1 MARTETV
8 AVSKPAL
15 GSEWIVRKTLFVFAM
30 MTVLGIILIFVFVAK
45 ESVPA
50 LRQVGWA
57 KIFASATWNPNVA
70 NPGAGQYGLL
80 VPLVGT
86 LATTLG
92 GVLIGGPLALGA
104 AIFLTQIAPPRT
116 GSVVI
121 RGIELLAGIPSVVFG
136 WIGLVVL
143 VPVLARITHTQGYG
157 ILAASFIL
165 GIMIIP
171 TVTTI
176 AKDAL
181 EAVPEEYKQASV
193 GMGATRWQTIYRVI
207 VPAAKEGLLVALI
220 LGIGRAIGETMAVQL
235 VVGNARQ
242 FPTSL
247 TSVTSTLTSRIV
259 TDMGESTG
267 AFRSALFVQ
276 GLVLLTLAMIIIL
289 LIRLVT
295 RRTARA
301 A

>member
-1 MARTETV
+1 MARTDT
-8 AVSKPAL
+8 AAAAKPVL
-15 GSEWIVRKTLFVFAM
+15 NSEWIVRKTLFVFAM
-30 MTVLGIILIFVFVAK
+30 TTVLGIILVIFFVAR
-45 ESVPA
+45 EAVPA
-50 LRQVGWA
+50 LRQVGWSN
-57 KIFASATWNPNVA
+57 IFFSATWNPNVS
-70 NPGAGQYGLL
+70 NPAAGHYGLL

-92 GVLIGGPLALGA
+92 GIIIGGPLAIGT
-104 AIFLTQIAPPRT
+104 AIFLTQIAPPRA
-116 GSVVI
+116 GNLVV
-121 RGIELLAGIPSVVFG
+121 RAIELLAGIPSVVFG
-136 WIGLVVL
+136 WIGLIVL
-143 VPVLARITHTQGYG
+143 VPLLARVTHTQGYG

-181 EAVPEEYKQASV
+181 EAVPDEYKQASV
-193 GMGATRWQTIYRVI
+193 GIGATRWQTIYKVI
-207 VPAAKEGLLVALI
+207 LPAAKEGLLVALI

-235 VVGNARQ
+235 VIGNARQ
-242 FPTSL
+242 FPNSL

-276 GLVLLTLAMIIIL
+276 GLVLLILAMIIIL

-295 RRTARA
+295 RKKVRA

>member
-1 MARTETV
+1 MARSDV
-8 AVSKPAL
+8 AAVSKPAL

-30 MTVLGIILIFVFVAK
+30 MTVLGIILVIFFVAR
-45 ESVPA
+45 ESIPA
-50 LRQVGWA
+50 LSKVGWRN
-57 KIFASATWNPNVA
+57 IFLSATWNPNVS
-70 NPGAGQYGLL
+70 NPSAGQYGLL

-92 GVLIGGPLALGA
+92 GIIIGGPLAIGT
-104 AIFLTQIAPPRT
+104 AIFLTEIAPPRA
-116 GSVVI
+116 GGLVV

-143 VPVLARITHTQGYG
+143 VPALASITHTQGYG

-165 GIMIIP
+165 AIMIIP

-181 EAVPEEYKQASV
+181 QAVPDEYKQASL
-193 GMGATRWQTIYRVI
+193 GMGATRWQTIYKV
-207 VPAAKEGLLVALI
+207 VLPAAKEGLLVALI
-220 LGIGRAIGETMAVQL
+220 LGVGRAIGETMAVQL
-235 VVGNARQ
+235 VIGNARQ
-242 FPTSL
+242 FPKSL

-276 GLVLLTLAMIIIL
+276 GLVLLVLAMIIIL
-289 LIRLVT
+289 LIRFVT
-295 RRTARA
+295 RKKARA

>member
-1 MARTETV
+1 LPDR
-8 AVSKPAL
+8 
-15 GSEWIVRKTLFVFAM
+15 EWIVEKTLFVFSMVA
-30 MTVLGIILIFVFVAK
+30 VLGIILVIVFVTK
-45 ESVPA
+45 ESIPA
-50 LRQVGWA
+50 LRQVGLSN
-57 KIFASATWNPNVA
+57 IFLNSTWSPDVA
-70 NPGAGQYGLL
+70 NPQAGQYGIL

-92 GVLIGGPLALGA
+92 AIIIGAPLAIGT

-116 GSVVI
+116 ARVVI

-136 WIGLVVL
+136 WIGLVIL
-143 VPVLARITHTQGYG
+143 VPGIARLTGTQGFG
-157 ILAASFIL
+157 ILAASVIL

-181 EAVPEEYKQASV
+181 EAVPDEYKQGSL
-193 GMGATRWQTIYRVI
+193 GMGATRWQTIYKVML
-207 VPAAKEGLLVALI
+207 PAARGGLLVAVI

-235 VVGNARQ
+235 VIGNARQ
-242 FPTSL
+242 FPHSL

-267 AFRSALFVQ
+267 VFRSVLFVQ
-276 GLVLLTLAMIIIL
+276 GLVLLIIAMAIIL
-289 LIRLVT
+289 LIRFVT
-295 RRTARA
+295 RTKA
-301 A
+301 ATS

>member
-1 MARTETV
+1 MRRSDAAAV
-8 AVSKPAL
+8 AKPAL

-30 MTVLGIILIFVFVAK
+30 TTVLGIVLVIFFVAK
-45 ESVPA
+45 EAIPA
-50 LRQVGWA
+50 LRSVGWSN
-57 KIFASATWNPNVA
+57 IFLSATWNPNVS
-70 NPGAGQYGLL
+70 NPAAGQYGLL

-92 GVLIGGPLALGA
+92 GIIIGGPLAIGT

-116 GSVVI
+116 GNVVV

-136 WIGLVVL
+136 WIGLIVL
-143 VPVLARITHTQGYG
+143 VPALASITHTQGYG

-181 EAVPEEYKQASV
+181 EAVPEEYKQASIA
-193 GMGATRWQTIYRVI
+193 MGATRWQTIYKVI
-207 VPAAKEGLLVALI
+207 LPSAKEGLLVALI

-235 VVGNARQ
+235 VIGNARQ
-242 FPTSL
+242 FPNSL

-276 GLVLLTLAMIIIL
+276 GLVLLILAMAIIL

-295 RRTARA
+295 RKTVKAG
-301 A
+301 

>member
-1 MARTETV
+1 MARTDSL
-8 AVSKPAL
+8 AASKPAL

-30 MTVLGIILIFVFVAK
+30 TTILGIVLVIFFIAR
-45 ESVPA
+45 ESIPA
-50 LRQVGWA
+50 LRQVGWS
-57 KIFASATWNPNVA
+57 KIFLSATWNPNVS
-70 NPGAGQYGLL
+70 NPAAGSYGLL

-92 GVLIGGPLALGA
+92 GIIIGGPLAIGT

-116 GSVVI
+116 GGFVV
-121 RGIELLAGIPSVVFG
+121 RAIELLAGIPSVVFG
-136 WIGLVVL
+136 WLGLIVL
-143 VPVLARITHTQGYG
+143 VPVLARVTHTQGYG

-181 EAVPEEYKQASV
+181 EAVPEEYKQASI
-193 GMGATRWQTIYRVI
+193 GMGATRWQTIYKVI
-207 VPAAKEGLLVALI
+207 LPAAKEGLLVALI

-235 VVGNARQ
+235 VIGNARQ
-242 FPTSL
+242 FPNSL

-276 GLVLLTLAMIIIL
+276 GLVLLILAMIIIL
-289 LIRLVT
+289 LIRVVT
-295 RRTARA
+295 RKKGKA

>member
-1 MARTETV
+1 MRRSDAAAV
-8 AVSKPAL
+8 AKPAL

-30 MTVLGIILIFVFVAK
+30 TTVLGIVLVIFFVAK
-45 ESVPA
+45 EAIPA
-50 LRQVGWA
+50 LRSVGWSN
-57 KIFASATWNPNVA
+57 IFLSATWNPNVS
-70 NPGAGQYGLL
+70 NPAAGQYGLL
-80 VPLVGT
+80 VPFVGS

-92 GVLIGGPLALGA
+92 GIIIGGPLAIGT

-116 GSVVI
+116 GNMVV
-121 RGIELLAGIPSVVFG
+121 RAIELLAGIPSVVFG
-136 WIGLVVL
+136 WMGLIIL
-143 VPVLARITHTQGYG
+143 VPLLARVTQTQGYG
-157 ILAASFIL
+157 ILAASLIL

-181 EAVPEEYKQASV
+181 EAVPEEYKQASIA
-193 GMGATRWQTIYRVI
+193 MGATRWQTIYKVI
-207 VPAAKEGLLVALI
+207 LPSAKEGLLVALI

-235 VVGNARQ
+235 VIGNARQ
-242 FPTSL
+242 FPNSL

-276 GLVLLTLAMIIIL
+276 GLVLLILAMAIIL

-295 RRTARA
+295 RKTVKAG
-301 A
+301 

>member
-1 MARTETV
+1 MARSES
-8 AVSKPAL
+8 AANRPAL
-15 GSEWIVRKTLFVFAM
+15 TSEWIVRKTLFVFAM
-30 MTVLGIILIFVFVAK
+30 TTVLGIILVIFFVAR
-45 ESVPA
+45 ESIPA
-50 LRQVGWA
+50 LRQVGWSN
-57 KIFASATWNPNVA
+57 IFLSATWNPNVS
-70 NPGAGQYGLL
+70 NPTAGQYGLL

-86 LATTLG
+86 LATTFG
-92 GVLIGGPLALGA
+92 GILIGGPLAIGT
-104 AIFLTQIAPPRT
+104 AIFLTQIAPQRT
-116 GSVVI
+116 GNLVV
-121 RGIELLAGIPSVVFG
+121 RAIELLAGIPSVVFG
-136 WIGLVVL
+136 WIGLIVL
-143 VPVLARITHTQGYG
+143 VPVLARVTHTQGYG

-181 EAVPEEYKQASV
+181 EAVSQEYKEASI

-207 VPAAKEGLLVALI
+207 LPAAKEGLLVALI
-220 LGIGRAIGETMAVQL
+220 LGVGRAIGETMAVQL
-235 VVGNARQ
+235 VIGNARQ
-242 FPTSL
+242 FPNSL

-259 TDMGESTG
+259 TDMGESAG

-276 GLVLLTLAMIIIL
+276 GLVLLILAMAIIL

-295 RRTARA
+295 RKAVKA

>member
-1 MARTETV
+1 MARSDAA

-30 MTVLGIILIFVFVAK
+30 MTVLGIILVIFFVAR
-45 ESVPA
+45 ESIPA
-50 LRQVGWA
+50 LSKVGWRN
-57 KIFASATWNPNVA
+57 IFLSATWNPNVS
-70 NPGAGQYGLL
+70 NPPAGQYGLL

-92 GVLIGGPLALGA
+92 GIVIGGPLAIGT
-104 AIFLTQIAPPRT
+104 AIFLTKIAPPRT
-116 GSVVI
+116 GGLVV

-136 WIGLVVL
+136 WIGLIVI
-143 VPVLARITHTQGYG
+143 VPALARITHTQGYG

-181 EAVPEEYKQASV
+181 QAVPEEYEQASL
-193 GMGATRWQTIYRVI
+193 GMGATRWQTIYKVTL
-207 VPAAKEGLLVALI
+207 PAAKEGLLVALI

-235 VVGNARQ
+235 VIGNARQ
-242 FPTSL
+242 FPKSL

-276 GLVLLTLAMIIIL
+276 GLVLLILAMIIIL
-289 LIRLVT
+289 LIRFVT
-295 RRTARA
+295 RKKAKAT
-301 A
+301 